1 MSVKHQQKQQAKH
14 SVHPSQLDFTL
25 RRVEQ
30 LLLGIDFSSLEQGQ
44 EERTLTPNELER
56 TIARARAA
64 HHVRMVTI
72 LRAEEQYADIV
83 EGAQTM
89 RQRCAMLEQTIEQLE
104 QEMALAKQKMYGT
117 KSTCSIP
124 RANDPAF
131 VQDSSPLRHSR
142 AERNI
147 EWRSRTYNM
156 TMEKE
161 LDQVIKLAE
170 EDANMLKLMERKMK
184 ARQRTMLADTLM
196 YLSATAYMK
205 GINLHGEHKREWW
218 YST

>member
-1 MSVKHQQKQQAKH
+1 MSAKHQQKQQAKR

-25 RRVEQ
+25 RHVEQ
-30 LLLGIDFSSLEQGQ
+30 LLLGIDFSSLKQGQ
-44 EERTLTPNELER
+44 EERTLTPNALER

-64 HHVRMVTI
+64 HHVRKVTI
-72 LRAEEQYADIV
+72 LRAEEQYAAIV
-83 EGAQTM
+83 EGAQAM
-89 RQRCAMLEQTIEQLE
+89 RQRCLTLEQMIEQLE
-104 QEMALAKQKMYGT
+104 QEMALAKQKMYGML

-131 VQDSSPLRHSR
+131 VQDSSALRQSR
-142 AERNI
+142 VERNI
-147 EWRSRTYNM
+147 EWRGRTYNM

-161 LDQVIKLAE
+161 LDQVVKLAE

-205 GINLHGEHKREWW
+205 GVNLQR
-218 YST
+218 